1 MTPRAFTGRQVEINI
16 LNRCDVVGLF
26 NDRLLRICRA
36 EETRDAIETL
46 EKIRQTI
53 YKKPQ
58 PAESWRSPTRRSSL
72 VLILIDRRNYV
83 GRCFVLWGC
92 RVGVVLVELTEERE
106 KKVKKKI
113 VTETFETDSFLVQWW
128 CMMHPL
134 FLYLVMWASHN
145 STCNVTKMHAHVRFI
160 WAFCAVYR
168 PLTTHYAQR
177 TFTNKFLCLCGS
189 MFRLVSRV
197 AHNYIRTNR
206 TATKGPFSAHDH
218 ELLTFQVSSSKAQP
232 QQA

>member
-83 GRCFVLWGC
+83 GRCFVL
-92 RVGVVLVELTEERE
+92 
-106 KKVKKKI
+106 
-113 VTETFETDSFLVQWW
+113 
-128 CMMHPL
+128 
-134 FLYLVMWASHN
+134 
-145 STCNVTKMHAHVRFI
+145 
-160 WAFCAVYR
+160 
-168 PLTTHYAQR
+168 
-177 TFTNKFLCLCGS
+177 
-189 MFRLVSRV
+189 
-197 AHNYIRTNR
+197 
-206 TATKGPFSAHDH
+206 
-218 ELLTFQVSSSKAQP
+218 
-232 QQA
+232 